1 MVGGRRVGAVCGL
14 DTADGLGWSLRV
26 RITHPGGVSS
36 PYLLH
41 NTYKRTYKNIVD
53 KKVYI
58 CIQVQIQEFAKQQPT
73 SLHVADKILQCTKNE
88 AYSL

>member
-1 MVGGRRVGAVCGL
+1 MVGGRRVGAVWGL
-14 DTADGLGWSLRV
+14 VTADGLGGSLLV

-41 NTYKRTYKNIVD
+41 NTYTRTYKNIVD
-53 KKVYI
+53 KVYI

-73 SLHVADKILQCTKNE
+73 SLQVADKILQCTKNE
-88 AYSL
+88 A